1 MGAEPKVAVDIS
13 VIIPALNEEATVGI
27 VVRELRMTGPYEVIV
42 ADNGSTDRT
51 AQVAA
56 AAGARVISEP
66 RRGYGAACLAGS
78 QTANGKALVFMDADG
93 SFSAGEVAAL
103 AAPIL
108 DGQAELV
115 LGARLLSADA
125 EEAILPHQRF
135 GNWLAVRL
143 LRLFSGLQVT
153 DLGPFRAIHRD
164 VLAHL
169 QMSEM
174 TYGWPV
180 EMMVKAQRLRCRIL
194 EVPVSCR
201 PRLAGR
207 SKVSGTI
214 KGSVLAGYHIMRV
227 IIVRGLFPGR
237 REVSSW
243 RDETMPDV
251 R

>member
-1 MGAEPKVAVDIS
+1 MDIS
-13 VIIPALNEEATVGI
+13 VIIPALNEEETVGI
-27 VVRELRMTGPYEVIV
+27 VVTGLRMHKSYEVIV
-42 ADNGSTDRT
+42 VDNGSTDRT

-56 AAGARVISEP
+56 AAGAQVICEP
-66 RRGYGAACLAGS
+66 RRGYGAACHAGS
-78 QTANGKALVFMDADG
+78 RAANGKVLVFMDADG
-93 SFSAGEVAAL
+93 SFSASEVAAL
-103 AAPIL
+103 SAPIL

-115 LGARLLSADA
+115 LGSRLLSANSED
-125 EEAILPHQRF
+125 AILPHQRF
-135 GNWLAVRL
+135 GNWLAVKL

-164 VLAHL
+164 VLADL

-201 PRLAGR
+201 PRMGGR

-214 KGSVLAGYHIMRV
+214 RGSVLAGYHIIRV
-227 IIVRGLFPGR
+227 IISRGLFTRR

-243 RDETMPDV
+243 REETTPDA

>member
-1 MGAEPKVAVDIS
+1 MDIS

-27 VVRELRMTGPYEVIV
+27 VVAELRMTGPSEVIV
-42 ADNGSTDRT
+42 VDNGSTDRT
-51 AQVAA
+51 AQIAA
-56 AAGARVISEP
+56 DAGARVICEP

-78 QTANGKALVFMDADG
+78 QAANGKVLVFMDADG

-103 AAPIL
+103 ANPIR

-115 LGARLLSADA
+115 LGSRLLSANS
-125 EEAILPHQRF
+125 EEAVLPHQRF

-143 LRLFSGLQVT
+143 LRLFTGLQVT

-164 VLAHL
+164 VLARL

-201 PRLAGR
+201 PRMAGR

-214 KGSVLAGYHIMRV
+214 KGSVLAGYHIIRV
-227 IIVRGLFPGR
+227 IIAHGLCSGRG
-237 REVSSW
+237 EVSSW
-243 RDETMPDV
+243 REKTISDV
-251 R
+251 G